1 WLDVRGHDADALFGQ
16 AVRGGRGGKRRLAD
30 KGVAVILSD
39 RAAAAGVTPFT
50 PHDMRRTYI
59 SELLDAGADLA
70 TVQKNGRPCK
80 RDDSWLQPSRGCGQ
94 AQSRRSRPCAV
105 LPAAGLRKRLQ
116 KR

>member
-1 WLDVRGHDADALFGQ
+1 VRGHDADALFGQ

-59 SELLDAGADLA
+59 SERA
-70 TVQKNGRPCK
+70 
-80 RDDSWLQPSRGCGQ
+80 
-94 AQSRRSRPCAV
+94 
-105 LPAAGLRKRLQ
+105 
-116 KR
+116 